1 MKKVLI
7 FSTAYFPLVGGAEV
21 AMKEITDRLHEWE
34 FHVITAKI
42 QPGLARTERFGNA
55 IVHRCGFG
63 MPVDKYLLPCF
74 GVWRALRIA
83 KKEEVQVIWSLMAS
97 YGGFAALVYTWV
109 RPKAKMLLTLQE
121 GDPLDYI
128 AKRVG
133 IFHRFFVKIFERAN
147 AVQAISHF
155 LADWAVKMGFKGV
168 PIVIPNGVDIARF
181 TAPQDT
187 SALSAL
193 RTQWGVSQED
203 ILVVTASRLVLKN
216 GTDDLIRALT
226 FLPKNYK
233 LIIAGDGDD
242 RDKLR
247 VLTQQKQLTE
257 RVVFLG
263 GLSHEKLPSVL
274 KACDIF
280 CRPSLSEG
288 LGISF
293 LEAMAVGLPIIG
305 TPVGGIPDFL
315 QDGETGVFCQ
325 PRDPES
331 IAKAVLRI
339 QNVPGLRDTLIV
351 RGSALV
357 SESYNWE
364 NIAEDIGKMIRSI

>member
-1 MKKVLI
+1 M
-7 FSTAYFPLVGGAEV
+7 
-21 AMKEITDRLHEWE
+21 
-34 FHVITAKI
+34 
-42 QPGLARTERFGNA
+42 
-55 IVHRCGFG
+55 
-63 MPVDKYLLPCF
+63 
-74 GVWRALRIA
+74 
-83 KKEEVQVIWSLMAS
+83 
-97 YGGFAALVYTWV
+97 
-109 RPKAKMLLTLQE
+109 
-121 GDPLDYI
+121 
-128 AKRVG
+128 
-133 IFHRFFVKIFERAN
+133 
-147 AVQAISHF
+147 
-155 LADWAVKMGFKGV
+155 